1 MKNINKYLALA
12 LGAGAM
18 LTAQSCKESYLDV
31 DHYDILSAD
40 YMTSTDNNFEDGV
53 LSCYANMNQL
63 INEDSMKPWLWFS
76 GHPTMDTQAT
86 GWDKSW
92 LTQSWSAD
100 QSEMY
105 AEWKRLYD
113 GISLCNKIIEICNDP
128 AQTENIKPELVK
140 AALAEARAMRGFY
153 LFLAAQTWGNVPILK
168 EGQDFNDLSGN
179 GGEEGNAVEV
189 LDFIIEDLKYAADNL
204 DWAPRNGQYGRATK
218 GMAKS
223 FLAEAYLWK
232 AYRKGNPSGNGEEVT
247 SAKAQLEEIIN
258 SGTYQLQASF
268 TTLFDPFAWNKESIW
283 EEVMDEGGQ
292 SNQWG
297 DFHTNAHG
305 WTDNYAACPDGNGGW
320 GTLFLSWE
328 WYSCYEKGDKRRD
341 GSACTS
347 IITNWGNYK
356 NRITDEPLEQCAKS
370 EYCYGKN
377 PYQANVKNKTENR
390 TYHWDNGGDRAP
402 NVYSIKWWRT
412 GSNTWWSN
420 IWNPVHIYWKRYAD
434 VLLTYAECCFRTG
447 DNATGW
453 QYVDMVRER
462 AFGKLEAGQEADLT
476 KKYAPYYLA
485 YATAE
490 SGNAGTYGPENFK
503 DADGNAKYPLPFGS
517 NMANFVKGETYYN
530 TVKSKLGFN
539 LETWQVA
546 LLQERR
552 KEFNC
557 EWVLAPALHRSGVLA
572 EHIRVNYP
580 PDATPV
586 SELANYPWCP
596 RAYEYSEEKMNFPI
610 PAQELLRNPNLT
622 QNKAYR

>member
-1 MKNINKYLALA
+1 MA

-31 DHYDILSAD
+31 DHYDILSPD
-40 YMTSTDNNFEDGV
+40 YTTSSDETFEDGI

-100 QSEMY
+100 QQEMY
-105 AEWKRLYD
+105 AEWRRLYD
-113 GISLCNKIIEICNDP
+113 GISLCNKVIEMCNDP
-128 AQTENIKPELVK
+128 EQNANLSATMKTQ
-140 AALAEARAMRGFY
+140 ALAEARAMRGFY

-168 EGQDFNDLSGN
+168 EGQDYQDLPGN
-179 GGEEGNAVEV
+179 GGADGNAIEV
-189 LDFIIEDLKYAADNL
+189 LDFIIEDLKFAADNL

-232 AYRKGNPSGNGEEVT
+232 AYRKGNPSGNGDEVT
-247 SAKAQLEEIIN
+247 SAKAQLEDIIT
-258 SGTYQLQASF
+258 SGTYQLQESF
-268 TTLFDPFAWNKESIW
+268 TTLFDPLAWNKECIW

-297 DFHTNAHG
+297 NFHTNAHG

-328 WYSCYEKGDKRRD
+328 WYTCYEKGDKRRD
-341 GSACTS
+341 ASACTS
-347 IITNWGNYK
+347 LISDWGQFKSRY
-356 NRITDEPLEQCAKS
+356 TGEPLEQCAKS
-370 EYCYGKN
+370 DYCYGKN
-377 PYQANVKNKTENR
+377 PYMDDVKNTAEHQ

-402 NVYSIKWWRT
+402 NVYSLKWWRT
-412 GSNTWWSN
+412 GKNTWWSA

-453 QYVDMVRER
+453 QYVDMVRKR
-462 AFGKLEAGQEADLT
+462 AFGELEAGKEEALT
-476 KKYAPYYLA
+476 TKYNDYYRKWATEA
-485 YATAE
+485 YSSTW
-490 SGNAGTYGPENFK
+490 AGTYDISHYET
-503 DADGNAKYPLPFGS
+503 YPLPFGS
-517 NMANFVKGETYYN
+517 NMDDFVSGETYYKDHM
-530 TVKSKLGFN
+530 TVHYYDKNGAETGTATYN

-557 EWVLAPALHRSGVLA
+557 EWVLAPALHRSGVLG

-580 PDATPV
+580 MDATQV

-610 PAQELLRNPNLT
+610 PAQELVRNPNLT
-622 QNKAYR
+622 QNKGY